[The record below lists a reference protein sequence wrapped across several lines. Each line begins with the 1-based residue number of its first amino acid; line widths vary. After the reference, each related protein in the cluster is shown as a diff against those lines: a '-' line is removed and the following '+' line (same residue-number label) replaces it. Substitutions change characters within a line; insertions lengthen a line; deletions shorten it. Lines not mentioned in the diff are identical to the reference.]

1 MYPEWTRN
9 TYPVVPTST
18 AKSDF
23 ALYYLFRLAF
33 ILHCTRD
40 NRSRV
45 TLNRCIHSSAE
56 VIRTEGFILCAIGHF
71 YPNHST
77 HRQVARHSS
86 LSRVEY

>member
-9 TYPVVPTST
+9 TYPVVLTST
-18 AKSDF
+18 AKSNF

-45 TLNRCIHSSAE
+45 TLNRCILSTDLSSPLGKPTPAQAL
-56 VIRTEGFILCAIGHF
+56 TCLGEGK
-71 YPNHST
+71 
-77 HRQVARHSS
+77 VAVC
-86 LSRVEY
+86 VE